1 MAAGIKVA
9 VLWPGTCA
17 VPVVGKGPHSR
28 PSILSLHS
36 YPKSSPWVL
45 PLEFQH
51 LAAAQTSS
59 LTWQAFEAY
68 KCSEV
73 AVNSFRASLSLPWL
87 LVSQHVRTA
96 HKQNPGHSSS
106 LHVPESLP
114 AESQG
119 SCAKQGLACADTPS
133 FTDPFQVPSWC
144 LVLLLSYSVLWGSF
158 LQLWLWKRP
167 SASFW
172 LVFYENCST
181 CRRIFAVSVGGGG
194 ELYVFPPHHLDL
206 LIVSFFNQ
214 LKRF

>member
-73 AVNSFRASLSLPWL
+73 AVNSFRASLSLP
-87 LVSQHVRTA
+87 
-96 HKQNPGHSSS
+96 
-106 LHVPESLP
+106 
-114 AESQG
+114 
-119 SCAKQGLACADTPS
+119 
-133 FTDPFQVPSWC
+133 
-144 LVLLLSYSVLWGSF
+144 
-158 LQLWLWKRP
+158 
-167 SASFW
+167 
-172 LVFYENCST
+172 
-181 CRRIFAVSVGGGG
+181 
-194 ELYVFPPHHLDL
+194 
-206 LIVSFFNQ
+206 
-214 LKRF
+214 